1 MEGFS
6 GASVSM
12 TSLLR
17 ITEHPIFNSSE
28 ISVTRHIKRR
38 STEKTSL
45 RHVLENRRRHRNILL
60 PGNKP
65 SDVSRISP
73 VGHSS
78 SAGFFIFLAEV
89 TSAQSRLTYA
99 SKTFG
104 SKRSSDWSNLDL
116 VHNGQQSY
124 VVTKVLGLFPAASN
138 LFFVRTSRLDMFSV
152 SLNWVER
159 K

>member
-1 MEGFS
+1 
-6 GASVSM
+6 M

-78 SAGFFIFLAEV
+78 SAFLSFLAEV

-104 SKRSSDWSNLDL
+104 TKRSSDRSNLDL
-116 VHNGQQSY
+116 VYNGQQSY
-124 VVTKVLGLFPAASN
+124 VVTEVLGSFPAASD
-138 LFFVRTSRLDMFSV
+138 LIFVRTSRPEFKLSGEKISLRFFSC
-152 SLNWVER
+152 SALGR
-159 K
+159 